1 MDAMRYDFQ
10 VDSTERIPAA
20 GIVAAAEAAEAAG
33 FRAFWRGESNGRDPI
48 AVLGAASTRTSR
60 IMLGSAILNV
70 LARSPASTA
79 MAAATLQELSGGRF
93 LLGLGVGNRNIASWH
108 GRAFGNPLRSIEEY
122 VGIVRTALDGGRTS
136 HAGSMH
142 SSSGF
147 KLAFTVPRVPI
158 YLAALGPKMSEL
170 AGKVADGVLTNLGDA
185 SQMELV
191 WSSVRRGEAEAGR
204 PPGSV
209 EVIDI
214 VRLSVNEDY
223 GKALDAIRTNFA
235 FYGLADYYRDMFA
248 RMGAGDALRDL
259 RENYSKYGF
268 RRAASM
274 VPEDAIRTV
283 PGLVAATSVEEVR
296 SRLKYFESSRA
307 DAVMLV
313 YVPSSEDPSSE
324 VSHFLRSWTGS

>member
-1 MDAMRYDFQ
+1 
-10 VDSTERIPAA
+10 
-20 GIVAAAEAAEAAG
+20 
-33 FRAFWRGESNGRDPI
+33 
-48 AVLGAASTRTSR
+48 
-60 IMLGSAILNV
+60 
-70 LARSPASTA
+70 
-79 MAAATLQELSGGRF
+79 
-93 LLGLGVGNRNIASWH
+93 
-108 GRAFGNPLRSIEEY
+108 
-122 VGIVRTALDGGRTS
+122 
-136 HAGSMH
+136 
-142 SSSGF
+142 
-147 KLAFTVPRVPI
+147 
-158 YLAALGPKMSEL
+158 
-170 AGKVADGVLTNLGDA
+170 GVLTNLGDA